1 LRAGVLL
8 WLAPVAAVGLL
19 PGTVAADDLPA
30 SVYAL
35 TNAPAGNG
43 VAVYHRAADG
53 TLTPTGVIP
62 TGGTGTGGGLENQGA
77 VTLSSD
83 GRWLFAVN
91 AGSSEI
97 SAFAVGP
104 QGLTLT
110 DKVGSGGTRPVS
122 LTAYGSWLYV
132 LNAGETN
139 NITGFSI
146 RANGTLTPLPDSTR
160 LLSAPSTGPAQ
171 VQFSPDGRL
180 LVVTER
186 DTDRIDAYTVNPDGQ
201 ASGPLPHPSSGANP
215 FGIAFSKNGLLLVS
229 EAFVGHTNGSA
240 ASSYTAAPD
249 GSLTLVTASAP
260 THQSSA
266 CWAVVTND
274 GRYGYVSN
282 TRSGSISGYRI
293 ADDGSVS
300 LLDADGIT
308 AAVGAGTAPIDMA
321 LSADSR
327 YLYVLNAGSHTIASY
342 QVEQNGRLTP
352 IGSAG
357 GLPPGATGLVAR

>member
-1 LRAGVLL
+1 LGVLL
-8 WLAPVAAVGLL
+8 GLAQISTVGLT
-19 PGTVAADDLPA
+19 PGRAAADDLPA
-30 SVYAL
+30 SVYTL

-53 TLTPTGVIP
+53 TLAPAGVIP
-62 TGGTGTGGGLENQGA
+62 TGGAGTGSGLENQGA

-104 QGLTLT
+104 EGVTLT

-122 LTAYGSWLYV
+122 LTAYGNWLYV
-132 LNAGETN
+132 LNAGGTN
-139 NITGFSI
+139 NITGFSVS
-146 RANGTLTPLPDSTR
+146 ASGTLSPLPDSAR

-171 VQFSPDGRL
+171 IQFSPDGRL

-186 DTDRIDAYTVNPDGQ
+186 ETNRIDAYTVGADGQ
-201 ASGPLPHPSSGANP
+201 ASGPLPHSSSGANP
-215 FGIAFSKNGLLLVS
+215 FGIAFRKNGLLLVS
-229 EAFVGHTNGSA
+229 EAFVGHPNGSA
-240 ASSYTAAPD
+240 ASSYITAPD
-249 GSLTLVTASAP
+249 GSLTLVTASAT
-260 THQSSA
+260 THQSTA
-266 CWAVVTND
+266 CWAVVTSD

-282 TRSGSISGYRI
+282 TQSGSISGYRI
-293 ADDGSVS
+293 ADDGSLS
-300 LLDADGIT
+300 LLNADGIT
-308 AAVGAGTAPIDMA
+308 AAVGAGAGPIDIA
-321 LSADSR
+321 LSADNR

-342 QVEQNGRLTP
+342 RVEENGSLTP

-357 GLPPGATGLVAR
+357 GLPPGANGLVAH